1 MVFFLTWYYIFI
13 TYDGQK
19 SNEERPKT
27 KKQRATRKKLSSKV
41 SSNVFYMTGF
51 RKEKTFMYMR
61 VSPTQL
67 LLLRKSG
74 KLGESKCFK
83 AAEKIYCFSSWQN
96 AYMG

>member
-1 MVFFLTWYYIFI
+1 M
-13 TYDGQK
+13 
-19 SNEERPKT
+19 
-27 KKQRATRKKLSSKV
+27 
-41 SSNVFYMTGF
+41 FYMTGF

-96 AYMG
+96 AYTG